1 MKKIKFLFL
10 AALFTVTA
18 ICSNAGAVREVTAD
32 TAISLNETISSFETL
47 EEYYTFRF
55 GNRFGKVD
63 VNTDKTYVTNGD
75 ASMKMEVWGQVHKK
89 GVEGPIMK
97 VALSPNG
104 TVDISRLKS
113 FTFDLFNQ
121 TGKTSAVE
129 VAIQID
135 GTVSEYQKIT
145 LANGKNSITAKFDT
159 VGLAVGFDLTKAEY
173 LVFRFAIA
181 PSYEEATEQIYY
193 LDNLQMNMSLVA
205 PDPLEIILDEG
216 EFCSFD
222 KPYQKYVV
230 TVGGVGPTTG
240 CQPLLSINKDAEYC
254 KDAKGKSLRVELP
267 TGIAPLND
275 GWPYWT
281 FIEALKDEIDWTQL
295 CNSGKKLVFDVYN
308 TGSNF
313 RFGFEVWSS
322 SKKAKGWSIG
332 FDVVPGWSKIEI
344 DLSCLNDNQ
353 TDAEGEYPEP
363 LTENISEMV
372 FSYSKFSGEAKVFYF
387 DNFRFE

>member
-1 MKKIKFLFL
+1 M
-10 AALFTVTA
+10 
-18 ICSNAGAVREVTAD
+18 
-32 TAISLNETISSFETL
+32 
-47 EEYYTFRF
+47 
-55 GNRFGKVD
+55 
-63 VNTDKTYVTNGD
+63 
-75 ASMKMEVWGQVHKK
+75 
-89 GVEGPIMK
+89 
-97 VALSPNG
+97 
-104 TVDISRLKS
+104 
-113 FTFDLFNQ
+113 
-121 TGKTSAVE
+121 
-129 VAIQID
+129 
-135 GTVSEYQKIT
+135 
-145 LANGKNSITAKFDT
+145 
-159 VGLAVGFDLTKAEY
+159 AVGFDLTKAEY